1 MARWLCTDPELL
13 ILDEPTRGIDIGAK
27 SEIQKMMLDLSNKGM
42 SFIFISSE
50 IEEVIRSS
58 DKVVIFKDN
67 KKIKELLGNDINEKN
82 ILNSIAQEK

>member
-1 MARWLCTDPELL
+1 
-13 ILDEPTRGIDIGAK
+13 
-27 SEIQKMMLDLSNKGM
+27 MMLDLSNKGM

-67 KKIKELLGNDINEKN
+67 KKIKELFGNDINEKN

>member
-1 MARWLCTDPELL
+1 
-13 ILDEPTRGIDIGAK
+13 
-27 SEIQKMMLDLSNKGM
+27 MLDLSNKGM

>member
-1 MARWLCTDPELL
+1 
-13 ILDEPTRGIDIGAK
+13 
-27 SEIQKMMLDLSNKGM
+27 M

-50 IEEVIRSS
+50 IEEVIRLS

>member
-1 MARWLCTDPELL
+1 
-13 ILDEPTRGIDIGAK
+13 
-27 SEIQKMMLDLSNKGM
+27 M